1 MPEVTPAGANQDN
14 ALEIFEEI
22 VRLGRYGQPSA
33 LATVIA
39 SNGSSPR
46 KSGAGMLVKNDASII
61 GSVGGGSVEQDVIA
75 AALEVM
81 RTGAPRLLD
90 FHLTERF
97 GHVCG
102 GTMHVFI
109 QPNPIEYSLIIAG
122 AGHVG
127 SALVPLARY
136 AGYRVTVI
144 DPREEYARP
153 ERLPEADRVIA
164 DDAALAMARL
174 AVPPST
180 AIVIATTDFQQDF
193 DAVKAALQT
202 PAGFIGLIGS
212 KRKKAALEETLRQA
226 GYPPEQISRITV
238 PVGLDIGAET
248 PREIAVS
255 IIAQLIACRKNNAL

>member
-1 MPEVTPAGANQDN
+1 MLEDTPAGANYDN
-14 ALEIFEEI
+14 VLEIYEEI
-22 VRLGRYGQPSA
+22 VRLGRDGQPSA

-46 KSGAGMLVKNDASII
+46 KSGAVMLVKSDGCII
-61 GSVGGGSVEQDVIA
+61 GSVGGGNVEQDVIVA
-75 AALEVM
+75 AQEVM
-81 RTGAPRLLD
+81 RTGAPQLQD
-90 FHLTERF
+90 FHLTEKF

-109 QPNPIEYSLIIAG
+109 QPNPIEFSLIIAG

-127 SALVPLARY
+127 SALTPLARY

-144 DPREEYARP
+144 DPREAYACP
-153 ERLPEADRVIA
+153 ERLPEADRVIV
-164 DDAALAMARL
+164 DDVAMAMAHL
-174 AVPPST
+174 TMQPST

-193 DAVKAALQT
+193 DAVKAALKT

-212 KRKKAALEETLRQA
+212 RRKKAALEETLRQE
-226 GYPPEQISRITV
+226 GFSDEQISRVTV

-255 IIAQLIACRKNNAL
+255 IIAQLIAFRKHNAL